1 MPSLVVP
8 RGAGISGPLDF
19 AGAGVFRA
27 DLAPD
32 FDVDFFV
39 GGFFAAVFLGAAAA
53 VDADVLA
60 DLAAFFGADSFDVDE
75 AFLLAGVLFSGVFLA
90 DVFLADVFFADV
102 FLAGGFLDVDARF

>member
-1 MPSLVVP
+1 M
-8 RGAGISGPLDF
+8 
-19 AGAGVFRA
+19 
-27 DLAPD
+27 APD

-102 FLAGGFLDVDARF
+102 FFAGAFLADVFLADVFFAGAFLAGGFLDVDARF